1 MSQEL
6 KDFSELID
14 EQFEMED
21 INIEVGD
28 FWEVLLLKV
37 SGEV

>member
-21 INIEVGD
+21 IQIEPAD
-28 FWEVLLLKV
+28 FWDSVLLKII
-37 SGEV
+37 GEL